1 MSQATKFTPGPWHA
15 WDRGIGF
22 EVHTGKGPCDGDC
35 GGCINDGFR
44 ETFTEANARLIAA
57 APDLYK
63 VLHDGLAMHKGEC
76 ASPGDCPFLRDAEAA
91 LRRARGET

>member
-57 APDLYK
+57 APDLYVALK
-63 VLHDGLAMHKGEC
+63 ERHDAMNHHLGDACEC
-76 ASPGDCPFLRDAEAA
+76 STNTPL
-91 LRRARGET
+91 LMARGET